1 MAPSDCSK
9 FNPALLPPSPRA
21 AFFHGL
27 QVHHQIA
34 DWTDLSEVDKEPL
47 CWGWTIE
54 NSNYTPIMTNIEAGP
69 PELLRI
75 VWCGCKGPCGAK
87 CSCLKLKG
95 GLKCSST
102 CKEYHGLVQMHQYL
116 N

>member
-75 VWCGCKGPCGAK
+75 V
-87 CSCLKLKG
+87 
-95 GLKCSST
+95 
-102 CKEYHGLVQMHQYL
+102 
-116 N
+116 